1 MKRNCNSSVLQ
12 EVVAPKHR
20 LTIKP
25 EAIESGRLPINHTQ
39 DPWSAGI
46 PAYLFSCNGRRH
58 GCLRSQG
65 STASSMS
72 SKPEN
77 SLRDWIALSFVI
89 GVGSRTAAILI
100 DRFGSPTSVFAAS
113 THSLESA
120 GLRRETIDTIKSTEA
135 QEKADHEID
144 QLARLGGE
152 ALSLASER
160 YPALLRETYDPP
172 IVIYCL
178 GDVCSVFAQPTIAIV
193 GSRRCSTYG
202 RNVAEKLSR
211 EIAQRGV
218 TVVSGLA
225 RGIDSA
231 AHRGALDGR
240 GLTVGV
246 MGTGLDAVYP
256 KENRKL
262 AARISEQGALITEF
276 PFGTPPASQNFPFRN
291 RVISGVA
298 LGVMVVEGA
307 ERSGSLITAR
317 LAYEQGRDVFAVP
330 GNITSAKS
338 FGPNYLIKDGAKL
351 VHTWR
356 DVIEELPAEM
366 KAAILSAER
375 GEGTSKQAVVDEVEL
390 SDSER
395 RVLKMLNTDEAVHI
409 DQLISKAGLGSG
421 ELMGALLKLEMLD
434 RVRQL
439 PGKSFV
445 KRM

>member
-1 MKRNCNSSVLQ
+1 
-12 EVVAPKHR
+12 
-20 LTIKP
+20 
-25 EAIESGRLPINHTQ
+25 
-39 DPWSAGI
+39 
-46 PAYLFSCNGRRH
+46 
-58 GCLRSQG
+58 
-65 STASSMS
+65 MS
-72 SKPEN
+72 SKQGN
-77 SLRDWIALSFVI
+77 SLRDWIALSFII
-89 GVGSRTAAILI
+89 GVGSRTAAVLI
-100 DRFGSPTSVFAAS
+100 DRFGSPAAVFESTS
-113 THSLESA
+113 HSLESA
-120 GLRRETIDTIKSTEA
+120 GLRRETIDAIKSSEPR
-135 QEKADHEID
+135 EKAAREIEE
-144 QLARLGGE
+144 LVRLGGE
-152 ALSLASER
+152 ALTLANER
-160 YPALLRETYDPP
+160 YPKLLRETYDPP

-178 GDVCSVFAQPTIAIV
+178 GDVASAFSQPAIAIV

-211 EIAQRGV
+211 DLAERGV
-218 TVVSGLA
+218 TIVSGLA

-262 AARISEQGALITEF
+262 AGRIAEQGVLVTEF
-276 PFGTPPASQNFPFRN
+276 PLATPPVSQNFPFRN
-291 RVISGVA
+291 RVISGLT

-338 FGPNYLIKDGAKL
+338 FGPNYLIQDGAKL
-351 VHTWR
+351 VQTWR

-375 GEGTSKQAVVDEVEL
+375 GEQTVKQASVDKADL
-390 SDSER
+390 GDSER
-395 RVLKMLNTDEAVHI
+395 KVLKMLNTDDPVHI
-409 DQLISKAGLGSG
+409 DQLISKAGLTSG
-421 ELMGALLKLEMLD
+421 ELMNALLKLEMLD
-434 RVRQL
+434 RIRQL

-445 KRM
+445 RRM

>member
-1 MKRNCNSSVLQ
+1 
-12 EVVAPKHR
+12 
-20 LTIKP
+20 
-25 EAIESGRLPINHTQ
+25 
-39 DPWSAGI
+39 
-46 PAYLFSCNGRRH
+46 
-58 GCLRSQG
+58 
-65 STASSMS
+65 MS
-72 SKPEN
+72 SNQEK
-77 SLRDWIALSFVI
+77 SICDWIALSFVI
-89 GVGSRTAAILI
+89 GVGSRTAATLI
-100 DRFGSPTSVFAAS
+100 DRFGSPAAVFEASVQ
-113 THSLESA
+113 SLEQA
-120 GLRRETIDTIKSTEA
+120 GLRRDTIEAIKSAEPRD
-135 QEKADHEID
+135 KARNESEQI
-144 QLARLGGE
+144 ARLGGE
-152 ALSLASER
+152 ALILTDDR

-172 IVIYCL
+172 IVIYCRGHFETAL
-178 GDVCSVFAQPTIAIV
+178 SQPVVAIV

-211 EIAQRGV
+211 ELAERGV

-231 AHRGALDGR
+231 AHRGALEGG

-262 AARISEQGALITEF
+262 AARIVEQGALITEF
-276 PFGTPPASQNFPFRN
+276 PLATPPVSQNFPFRN
-291 RVISGVA
+291 RVISGLA
-298 LGVMVVEGA
+298 MGVLVVEGA

-356 DVIEELPAEM
+356 DVVEELPTEI
-366 KAAILSAER
+366 KAPILSAER
-375 GEGTSKQAVVDEVEL
+375 GESRIKQVTMEEVAL

-395 RVLKMLNTDEAVHI
+395 KVLKMLNTDDAVHI

-421 ELMGALLKLEMLD
+421 ELMGALLKLEMMD
-434 RVRQL
+434 RIRQL

>member
-1 MKRNCNSSVLQ
+1 MF
-12 EVVAPKHR
+12 
-20 LTIKP
+20 
-25 EAIESGRLPINHTQ
+25 SGSE
-39 DPWSAGI
+39 DP
-46 PAYLFSCNGRRH
+46 
-58 GCLRSQG
+58 
-65 STASSMS
+65 
-72 SKPEN
+72 
-77 SLRDWIALSFVI
+77 LRDWIALTFVT
-89 GVGSRTAAILI
+89 GVGSRTAAMLI
-100 DRFGSPTSVFAAS
+100 DRFGSPTSVFEAS
-113 THSLESA
+113 GHALESA
-120 GLRRETIDTIKSTEA
+120 GLKRETIDVIKSAETC
-135 QEKADHEID
+135 EKATQELED
-144 QLARLGGE
+144 LARLGGE
-152 ALSLASER
+152 ALTLTDER
-160 YPALLRETYDPP
+160 YPKLLRETYDPP

-178 GDVCSVFAQPTIAIV
+178 GNVTEALSQPAIAIV

-211 EIAQRGV
+211 ELAERGV

-231 AHRGALDGR
+231 AHRGALEGR

-262 AARISEQGALITEF
+262 AERIVEKGALITEF
-276 PFGTPPASQNFPFRN
+276 PLATPPVSQNFPFRN
-291 RVISGVA
+291 RVISGLS

-351 VHTWR
+351 VQTWR

-366 KAAILSAER
+366 KATILSAER
-375 GEGTSKQAVVDEVEL
+375 GEGRVKQVVIDEVAL
-390 SDSER
+390 SEPER
-395 RVLKMLNTDEAVHI
+395 KVLKMLNTDEAVHI
-409 DQLISKAGLGSG
+409 DQLILRSGLSLG
-421 ELMGALLKLEMLD
+421 ELMGALLQLEMTD
-434 RVRQL
+434 RIRQL

-445 KRM
+445 KKM

>member
-1 MKRNCNSSVLQ
+1 MYSEHK
-12 EVVAPKHR
+12 
-20 LTIKP
+20 
-25 EAIESGRLPINHTQ
+25 
-39 DPWSAGI
+39 
-46 PAYLFSCNGRRH
+46 
-58 GCLRSQG
+58 
-65 STASSMS
+65 
-72 SKPEN
+72 N
-77 SLRDWIALSFVI
+77 SLREWISLSFVI
-89 GVGSRTAAILI
+89 GVGSRTAALLI
-100 DRFGSPTSVFAAS
+100 DRFGSPESVFSATAR
-113 THSLESA
+113 SLELA
-120 GLRRETIDTIKSTEA
+120 GLRGETIEAIKSSEVL
-135 QEKADHEID
+135 EKADREIEE
-144 QLARLGGE
+144 LTRLGGQ
-152 ALSLASER
+152 ALILTDPR

-178 GDVCSVFAQPTIAIV
+178 GDATSACSQPGVAIV
-193 GSRRCSTYG
+193 GSRRCSSYG

-211 EIAQRGV
+211 DLAERGV
-218 TVVSGLA
+218 TIVSGLA

-262 AARISEQGALITEF
+262 AARIAEHGALLTEF
-276 PFGTPPASQNFPFRN
+276 PLATPPASQNFPFRN
-291 RVISGVA
+291 RVISGLA

-330 GNITSAKS
+330 GNITSPKS

-351 VHTWR
+351 VQTWH

-375 GEGTSKQAVVDEVEL
+375 GEQTTKPASVHEAEL
-390 SDSER
+390 TGPEQM
-395 RVLKMLNTDEAVHI
+395 VLKMLNTDDPVHI
-409 DQLISKAGLGSG
+409 DQLIARAGLSLG
-421 ELMGALLKLEMLD
+421 ELMGVLLRLEMLD
-434 RVRQL
+434 RIRQL

-445 KRM
+445 RRM

>member
-1 MKRNCNSSVLQ
+1 
-12 EVVAPKHR
+12 
-20 LTIKP
+20 
-25 EAIESGRLPINHTQ
+25 
-39 DPWSAGI
+39 
-46 PAYLFSCNGRRH
+46 
-58 GCLRSQG
+58 
-65 STASSMS
+65 MS
-72 SKPEN
+72 SQPEN

-89 GVGSRTAAILI
+89 GVGSRTAAMLI
-100 DRFGSPTSVFAAS
+100 DTFGSPMLVFAANERA
-113 THSLESA
+113 LESA
-120 GLRRETIDTIKSTEA
+120 GLRRETIDALKSSEP
-135 QEKADHEID
+135 QEKAMREIEELAQLGAQALTLAHET
-144 QLARLGGE
+144 
-152 ALSLASER
+152 
-160 YPALLRETYDPP
+160 YPRLLRETYDPP

-178 GDVCSVFAQPTIAIV
+178 GDVASAFGQPVVAIV

-211 EIAQRGV
+211 ELAERGV
-218 TVVSGLA
+218 TIVSGLA

-240 GLTVGV
+240 GITVGV

-262 AARISEQGALITEF
+262 AARMMEHGALVTEF
-276 PFGTPPASQNFPFRN
+276 PLATPPVSQNFPFRN
-291 RVISGVA
+291 RVISGLA

-351 VHTWR
+351 VQTWR
-356 DVIEELPAEM
+356 DVVEELPTEM

-375 GEGTSKQAVVDEVEL
+375 GETRIGQTRVDEIEL

-395 RVLKMLNTDEAVHI
+395 KVLKMLGPDQPVHI

-434 RVRQL
+434 RIRQL
-439 PGKSFV
+439 PGKCFV
-445 KRM
+445 SRM

>member
-1 MKRNCNSSVLQ
+1 
-12 EVVAPKHR
+12 
-20 LTIKP
+20 
-25 EAIESGRLPINHTQ
+25 
-39 DPWSAGI
+39 
-46 PAYLFSCNGRRH
+46 
-58 GCLRSQG
+58 
-65 STASSMS
+65 MS
-72 SKPEN
+72 SESQN
-77 SLRDWIALSFVI
+77 SVRDWIALSFIV
-89 GVGSRTAAILI
+89 GVGSRTAAMLI
-100 DRFGSPTSVFAAS
+100 DRFGSPTSVFDAS
-113 THSLESA
+113 AHSLESA
-120 GLRRETIDTIKSTEA
+120 GLRRETIEAIKSSEPR
-135 QEKADHEID
+135 EKATREIE
-144 QLARLGGE
+144 QLAGLGGE
-152 ALSLASER
+152 ALILNDER

-172 IVIYCL
+172 IVIYFL
-178 GDVCSVFAQPTIAIV
+178 GAFATALSQPAVAIV

-211 EIAQRGV
+211 ELAERGV
-218 TVVSGLA
+218 TIVSGLA

-231 AHRGALDGR
+231 AHRGALDGG

-262 AARISEQGALITEF
+262 AARIAEQGALVTEF
-276 PFGTPPASQNFPFRN
+276 PLTTPPVSQNFPFRN
-291 RVISGVA
+291 RVISGLA

-351 VHTWR
+351 VQTWR
-356 DVIEELPAEM
+356 DVVEELPAEM

-375 GEGTSKQAVVDEVEL
+375 GETRVAQRVLDEVAL

-395 RVLKMLNTDEAVHI
+395 RVLKMLNSDEAVHI
-409 DQLISKAGLGSG
+409 DQLITKAGLGSG

-434 RVRQL
+434 RIRQL

>member
-1 MKRNCNSSVLQ
+1 M
-12 EVVAPKHR
+12 
-20 LTIKP
+20 TIELK
-25 EAIESGRLPINHTQ
+25 AIESAHLPIAQQRGGSRASQVN
-39 DPWSAGI
+39 I
-46 PAYLFSCNGRRH
+46 PIVLDI
-58 GCLRSQG
+58 
-65 STASSMS
+65 ASSMS
-72 SKPEN
+72 SEVEN
-77 SLRDWIALSFVI
+77 SIRDWIALSFVI
-89 GVGSRTAAILI
+89 GVGSRTAAMLI
-100 DRFGSPTSVFAAS
+100 DRFGSPTLVFSAN
-113 THSLESA
+113 TNSLESA
-120 GLRRETIDTIKSTEA
+120 GLGRETVAAMKSSEP
-135 QEKADHEID
+135 QEKALREMEE
-144 QLARLGGE
+144 LARLGAE
-152 ALSLASER
+152 TLTLANER
-160 YPALLRETYDPP
+160 YPKLLRETYDPP

-178 GDVCSVFAQPTIAIV
+178 GDVAAAFSQPVVAIV

-211 EIAQRGV
+211 ELAERGV
-218 TVVSGLA
+218 TIVSGLA

-256 KENRKL
+256 KENRRL
-262 AARISEQGALITEF
+262 AARIADQGALVTEL
-276 PFGTPPASQNFPFRN
+276 PLATPPVSQNFPFRN
-291 RVISGVA
+291 RVISGLA

-351 VHTWR
+351 VQTWR
-356 DVIEELPAEM
+356 DVVEELPGEM
-366 KAAILSAER
+366 KAAILSGER
-375 GEGTSKQAVVDEVEL
+375 GETRIEQARVEEAEL

-395 RVLKMLNTDEAVHI
+395 KVLKMLSPDQPVHI
-409 DQLISKAGLGSG
+409 DQLMSKSGLGSG

-434 RVRQL
+434 RIRQL

-445 KRM
+445 TRM